1 MLLLGFVWSEDAEL
15 GDVTSVS
22 ISLDGVEG
30 IGWLVSISFGMLR
43 SRVERRLSD
52 SVNVS
57 IGDVVSGTFFCFL

>member
-22 ISLDGVEG
+22 IPLDGVEG
-30 IGWLVSISFGMLR
+30 ISWLVSISFGMLR